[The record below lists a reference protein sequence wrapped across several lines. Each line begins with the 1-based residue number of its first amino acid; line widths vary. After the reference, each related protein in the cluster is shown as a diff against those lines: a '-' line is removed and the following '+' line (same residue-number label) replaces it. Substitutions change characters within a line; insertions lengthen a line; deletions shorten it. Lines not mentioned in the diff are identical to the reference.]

1 MSKKQYPWYVAGLHF
16 QCFEC
21 GNCCS
26 GPEEGYIWTTDEE
39 VEMIAKKLE
48 MDVDEFRDKYIKTIG
63 SRQTIIEDSKSK
75 DCIFLCD
82 RNGTRGCSIYEVRP
96 NQCRTWPFWDMNL
109 ETPDDWN
116 FAARN
121 CPGINSGRLYTYDEI
136 EQRRTQKKWW

>member
-1 MSKKQYPWYVAGLHF
+1 MSQKQYPWYVAGLHF
-16 QCFEC
+16 QCIEC

-39 VEMIAKKLE
+39 VKMIAEKLE
-48 MDVDEFRDKYIKTIG
+48 MKVDEFRNKYIANKG
-63 SRQTIIEDSKSK
+63 SRQTIIEEPKSK

-82 RNGTRGCSIYEVRP
+82 RNGTRGCSVYDVRP

-109 ETPDDWN
+109 ESPDDWN
-116 FAARN
+116 FAGRN
-121 CPGINSGRLYTYDEI
+121 CPGINNGRLYTYDEI

>member
-1 MSKKQYPWYVAGLHF
+1 MSQKQYPWYVAGLHF
-16 QCFEC
+16 QCIEC

-39 VEMIAKKLE
+39 IEMIAEKLE
-48 MDVDEFRDKYIKTIG
+48 MKVDEFRDKYIRDKG
-63 SRQTIIEDSKSK
+63 SRQTIIEEPKSK

-82 RNGTRGCSIYEVRP
+82 RNGTRGCSIYDVRP

-109 ETPDDWN
+109 ESPDDWN
-116 FAARN
+116 FASRN
-121 CPGINSGRLYTYDEI
+121 CPGINNGRLYTYDEI